1 MEGFQNNKFC
11 EVLELSKYTL
21 CVCVVVFWGF
31 FCCCCFVFFHKIF
44 YKSDKVI
51 LNLKIENTK
60 NSKVAFSTARL
71 SQTVSFRG
79 HLLKHPVDMSPYFAK
94 KISGIQLKTILER
107 FHVIAQKIQ
116 SLQTFRL
123 TFIISKFS
131 VIVFLT
137 LSLFYCMFN

>member
-1 MEGFQNNKFC
+1 MWSTRTFQIHIVC
-11 EVLELSKYTL
+11 L
-21 CVCVVVFWGF
+21 CCCFLFFVVVFF
-31 FCCCCFVFFHKIF
+31 FFFFHKIF

-71 SQTVSFRG
+71 SQTVSFRD
-79 HLLKHPVDMSPYFAK
+79 HLLKHPVDMSPYFTK
-94 KISGIQLKTILER
+94 KISGIQLKTISER
-107 FHVIAQKIQ
+107 LHVIAQKIK
-116 SLQTFRL
+116 SLQSFRL
-123 TFIISKFS
+123 TFILSKFS